1 MAEANVKNLEALEV
15 FQEAIASLREGS
27 RKQVDDIRE
36 QLQRIS
42 SWLEKELPDYWRNEH
57 RLAEKR
63 WVEAREELLR
73 CQAKSR
79 ADEEMSCGVE
89 RKKLASAT
97 QRRSLCEE
105 RLKVL
110 PKCAREWSQML
121 LDVQTDLRY
130 LEDLSESALL
140 IAAQR
145 LADLIETLKKYLSM

>member
-15 FQEAIASLREGS
+15 FQNAITTLRDGG

-89 RKKLASAT
+89 RKKLALAT
-97 QRRSLCEE
+97 ERRQLCEE
-105 RLKVL
+105 RLKIL
-110 PKCAREWSQML
+110 PKCAREWNQML

-130 LEDLSESALL
+130 LEDLTESSLL
-140 IAAQR
+140 LASQR
-145 LADLIETLKKYLSM
+145 LSELIETLRKYLST

>member
-15 FQEAIASLREGS
+15 FQEAITTLRDGS
-27 RKQVDDIRE
+27 RKQVDDVRE

-42 SWLEKELPDYWRNEH
+42 SWLEKELPDYWHNEH
-57 RLAEKR
+57 RIAEKR

-79 ADEEMSCGVE
+79 SDEEMSCGVE
-89 RKKLASAT
+89 RKKLALAT
-97 QRRSLCEE
+97 ERRSLCEE
-105 RLKVL
+105 RLKIL
-110 PKCAREWSQML
+110 PKCAREWNQML

-140 IAAQR
+140 LAGQR
-145 LADLIETLKKYLSM
+145 LADIIETLKKYLSV